1 MATIDNHF
9 QCGENERDKS
19 YRNDEGVNRYV
30 NSWYDWEEKGVVR
43 KDTKGRLTT
52 ILNYQSIGREGLN
65 IEAIKKTGITKEIR
79 QNLLVFAN
87 TDGLEEREKTYL
99 RELANNFEI
108 TNEEVEELLS
118 QPPYKVQL
126 ASYQDKVAYLL
137 LAIDLATQD
146 EVISPEEK
154 LHILNQAR
162 NIQMDKVMLIFIE
175 NLLDSMAKAYESKQ
189 ELTIKNQEIKTQNE
203 EIKTQQEAL
212 EQQHK
217 ILNDTHESLR
227 ASITYAKIIQEAL
240 LPQVDEMKVLLPQ
253 HFVLY
258 MPKDV
263 VSGDYYRI
271 KEQNDRILVT
281 VADCTGHGV
290 PWAFMSILGTNGLDD
305 IVREDKNGQ
314 LSPGQILDKLRRYVK
329 ESLREEKDLTGS
341 KNGMDMALIALDKKN
356 KSLQYAWAYNPLYV
370 IRNHELIE
378 IKATKSPVWAYPHE
392 KEFETKKL
400 DLKKG
405 DMVYM
410 FSDGYGDQFG
420 GEDSKK
426 LNAKRMKEIL
436 LTIADESPEE
446 QEKILKKFIEAWR
459 WKEEQTDDIT
469 VMGIKI

>member
-1 MATIDNHF
+1 M
-9 QCGENERDKS
+9 
-19 YRNDEGVNRYV
+19 
-30 NSWYDWEEKGVVR
+30 VR

-52 ILNYQSIGREGLN
+52 ILNYQTIGREGLN

-290 PWAFMSILGTNGLDD
+290 P
-305 IVREDKNGQ
+305 
-314 LSPGQILDKLRRYVK
+314 
-329 ESLREEKDLTGS
+329 
-341 KNGMDMALIALDKKN
+341 
-356 KSLQYAWAYNPLYV
+356 
-370 IRNHELIE
+370 
-378 IKATKSPVWAYPHE
+378 
-392 KEFETKKL
+392 
-400 DLKKG
+400 
-405 DMVYM
+405 
-410 FSDGYGDQFG
+410 
-420 GEDSKK
+420 
-426 LNAKRMKEIL
+426 
-436 LTIADESPEE
+436 
-446 QEKILKKFIEAWR
+446 
-459 WKEEQTDDIT
+459 
-469 VMGIKI
+469 